1 VREGR
6 KLSEQEIS
14 TVAEGRI
21 MSGKRATEGKLVDRA
36 GGLHEAL
43 AHARSKT
50 GVTDED
56 AIEVWPKERSFFSR
70 VSSAMSGSTETR
82 ALLGQWLL
90 PEGLP
95 QPALLQLLLSG
106 NSKPLAVL
114 PFAFELE

>member
-1 VREGR
+1 
-6 KLSEQEIS
+6 
-14 TVAEGRI
+14 
-21 MSGKRATEGKLVDRA
+21 
-36 GGLHEAL
+36 
-43 AHARSKT
+43 
-50 GVTDED
+50 
-56 AIEVWPKERSFFSR
+56 
-70 VSSAMSGSTETR
+70 MSGSTETR